1 MSDRDLEK
9 ILGPLEAEVLRA
21 LWAAEGPISVRDV
34 LERLNEGRSK
44 PYAYTTIMTVLS
56 RLAEKGILSR
66 RRRGRGYVYE
76 AAVRDPAEIAVRDVL
91 RDFGETAVAHFVE
104 EARADPELLA
114 RLQRLLDDEG

>member
-9 ILGPLEAEVLRA
+9 ILGPLEADVLRA
-21 LWAAEGPISVRDV
+21 LWAAERPISVRDV

-91 RDFGETAVAHFVE
+91 RDFGQTAVAHFVE

>member
-9 ILGPLEAEVLRA
+9 ILGPLEADVLRA
-21 LWAAEGPISVRDV
+21 LWASEGPTSVRDV

-91 RDFGETAVAHFVE
+91 RDFGQTAVAHFVE

-114 RLQRLLDDEG
+114 RLERLLDDEG